1 MTTFLTRPDFLQ
13 FLRGHSALFETEA
26 RAAAAR
32 RAIVDPAHL
41 RSWVASYQSH
51 VVVRLAKMISDPRWD
66 FGIVRASAANREWRD
81 NERAK
86 ATSPVKHPVRLPYP
100 TKQVYF
106 RHFTYVVARCGAT
119 EVVDM
124 NLSVWKDAD
133 RGVSIEPLSW
143 DVYTEDSD
151 ATGLRNLQGAEWIT
165 YHVFPLPPEE
175 RKAYPALTESVGLQ
189 IDEMLRSLEL
199 EIPKG

>member
-26 RAAAAR
+26 RAAASR
-32 RAIVDPAHL
+32 RSITDPVLL

-106 RHFTYVVARCGAT
+106 RHYTYLVARCGAT
-119 EVVDM
+119 EIGR
-124 NLSVWKDAD
+124 A
-133 RGVSIEPLSW
+133 
-143 DVYTEDSD
+143 
-151 ATGLRNLQGAEWIT
+151 
-165 YHVFPLPPEE
+165 HV
-175 RKAYPALTESVGLQ
+175 
-189 IDEMLRSLEL
+189 
-199 EIPKG
+199 